1 MKSVLISVRSVDSPA
16 ERSNMKE
23 ILIAMLTGGAV
34 VAVIEGIREA
44 IAWYRNRKAVKE
56 DRAEEKDEYEQKQ
69 RDLKT
74 EDRLTSIEKKMDA
87 QNEAMKYVLYDRIR
101 YLGQAY
107 IAEGEID
114 FDDRRILNNMH
125 HSYHFGL
132 CGNGDLDTLMN
143 EVNHLPLKRQR

>member
-1 MKSVLISVRSVDSPA
+1 
-16 ERSNMKE
+16 MKE

-44 IAWYRNRKAVKE
+44 FSWYRNRKAVKE

-87 QNEAMKYVLYDRIR
+87 LNGAMKYVLYDRIR

-107 IAEGEID
+107 IAAREID

-132 CGNGDLDTLMN
+132 GGNGDLDTLMD